1 MNPEEVTAMKIRGA
15 RYFFSEAFKNIFSNG
30 WMTIASIFTVIASL
44 LVLGVF
50 LMLSINLNTIVGNLE
65 GSYEIVVFVDEKVS
79 GEGIVTIKNQIT
91 SIENVEDALLVTKE
105 ERLNS
110 LRDKIDN
117 ADLERYKDDNPLR
130 DMYQITLKDLSDSK
144 NTVLELEKIDGIAK
158 IQQNEEAI
166 EKLVTVANYVRH
178 FSVWIIVA
186 LAIVSIF
193 IISNTIKLTVYT
205 RRKEINIM
213 KFVGATDWFIRW
225 PFIIEGIF
233 IGIIGACVSIALVI
247 GGYSLIIGIVN
258 SLQIAFITMKPLSE
272 LVGIL
277 IASSLGLGALLGGVG
292 SFISV
297 RKHLNV

>member
-1 MNPEEVTAMKIRGA
+1 MKIRGV

-30 WMTIASIFTVIASL
+30 WMTIASIFTVVASL

-50 LMLSINLNTIVGNLE
+50 LTLSINISNMAGNLE
-65 GSYEIVVFVDEKVS
+65 DSYQIVVFVDEKVS
-79 GEGIVTIKNQIT
+79 DDGVKIIGSQLKNT
-91 SIENVEDALLVTKE
+91 ENVTDAVLTTRE
-105 ERLNS
+105 ERLLI
-110 LRDKIDN
+110 LRDKMGEN
-117 ADLERYKDDNPLR
+117 ASKLDRYKDDNPLR
-130 DMYQITLKDLSDSK
+130 DMYQVTLNDLSKSEQTIDK
-144 NTVLELEKIDGIAK
+144 IEKIDGIAK
-158 IQQNEEAI
+158 IQRNEEAI
-166 EKLVTVANYVRH
+166 DKLVKAANYIKT
-178 FSVWIIVA
+178 FSLWIIVA

-233 IGIIGACVSIALVI
+233 IGLIGAGAAIGLI
-247 GGYSLIIGIVN
+247 LGGYNLLIGMVDSLG
-258 SLQIAFITMKPLSE
+258 IAFITMKPLNE
-272 LVGIL
+272 LLGTI
-277 IASSLGLGALLGGVG
+277 IGSSLGLGAVLGGIG

>member
-1 MNPEEVTAMKIRGA
+1 MKIRGM

-44 LVLGVF
+44 LVLGIF
-50 LMLSINLNTIVGNLE
+50 LTLSINVSNMAGNLE
-65 GSYEIVVFVDEKVS
+65 DSYQIVVFVDEKVS
-79 GEGIVTIKNQIT
+79 DDGVLSIGSQIKN
-91 SIENVEDALLVTKE
+91 IENVADATLTTSE
-105 ERLNS
+105 NRLIN
-110 LRDKIDN
+110 LRNKMGEN
-117 ADLERYKDDNPLR
+117 ASKLDRYKDDNPLR
-130 DMYQITLKDLSDSK
+130 DMYQVTLNDLSKSEQ
-144 NTVLELEKIDGIAK
+144 TIASLEKIDGIAK
-158 IQQNEEAI
+158 IQRNEEAI
-166 EKLVTVANYVRH
+166 DKLVKAADYIKI
-178 FSVWIIVA
+178 FSFWIIVA

-233 IGIIGACVSIALVI
+233 IGLIGAGVSIGLIISGYSLVI
-247 GGYSLIIGIVN
+247 GLVDSLG
-258 SLQIAFITMKPLSE
+258 IAFVTMKPLNE
-272 LVGIL
+272 IMGI
-277 IASSLGLGALLGGVG
+277 IIGSSLGLGAVLGGIG

>member
-1 MNPEEVTAMKIRGA
+1 MKIRGM

-50 LMLSINLNTIVGNLE
+50 LMLSINLNTMVGNIE

-79 GEGIVTIKNQIT
+79 DDGIITIKNQIEN
-91 SIENVEDALLVTKE
+91 IQNVENATLVTKE
-105 ERLNS
+105 TRLES
-110 LRDKIDN
+110 LRNKMGS

-130 DMYQITLKDLSDSK
+130 DMYQVRLKNLSDSK
-144 NTVLELEKIDGIAK
+144 DTVAQLEKIDGIAK

-166 EKLVTVANYVRH
+166 EKLVRIANYIRH
-178 FSVWIIVA
+178 FSVWIIAA
-186 LAIVSIF
+186 LAIVSVF

-233 IGIIGACVSIALVI
+233 IGVMGACISIALVI
-247 GGYSLIIGIVN
+247 GGYSLIVGIVD
-258 SLQIAFITMKPLSE
+258 SLKVAFITMKPLSD
-272 LVGIL
+272 LIGIL
-277 IASSLGLGALLGGVG
+277 IGSSLGLGAILGGLG
-292 SFISV
+292 SLISV

>member
-1 MNPEEVTAMKIRGA
+1 MKIRGV

-50 LMLSINLNTIVGNLE
+50 LTLSINVSNMAGNLE
-65 GSYEIVVFVDEKVS
+65 DSYQIVVFIDEKVS
-79 GEGIVTIKNQIT
+79 DDGVKIIGSQIKNT
-91 SIENVEDALLVTKE
+91 ENVTDAILTTRE
-105 ERLNS
+105 ERLVI
-110 LRDKIDN
+110 LREKMGEN
-117 ADLERYKDDNPLR
+117 ATKLDRYKDDNPLR
-130 DMYQITLKDLSDSK
+130 DMYQVTLDDLSKSEQTIDK
-144 NTVLELEKIDGIAK
+144 IEKIDGIAK
-158 IQQNEEAI
+158 IQRNEEAI
-166 EKLVTVANYVRH
+166 DKLVKAANYIKT
-178 FSVWIIVA
+178 FSLWIIVA

-233 IGIIGACVSIALVI
+233 IGLIGAAASIGLI
-247 GGYSLIIGIVN
+247 LGGYSLLVGIVD
-258 SLQIAFITMKPLSE
+258 SLGIAFITMKPLDE
-272 LVGIL
+272 LLGTI
-277 IASSLGLGALLGGVG
+277 IGSSLGLGAVLGGIG

>member
-1 MNPEEVTAMKIRGA
+1 MKIRGV

-50 LMLSINLNTIVGNLE
+50 LTLSINVSNMAGNLE
-65 GSYEIVVFVDEKVS
+65 DNYQIVVFVDEKVS
-79 GEGIVTIKNQIT
+79 DDGVKIIGSQIKNT
-91 SIENVEDALLVTKE
+91 DNVTDAVLTTRE
-105 ERLNS
+105 ERLVI
-110 LRDKIDN
+110 LREKMGEN
-117 ADLERYKDDNPLR
+117 AAKLDRYKDDNPLR
-130 DMYQITLKDLSDSK
+130 DMYQVTLNDLSKSEQTIDK
-144 NTVLELEKIDGIAK
+144 IEKIDGIAK
-158 IQQNEEAI
+158 IQRNEEAI
-166 EKLVTVANYVRH
+166 DKLVKAANYIKT
-178 FSVWIIVA
+178 FSLWIIIA

-233 IGIIGACVSIALVI
+233 IGLIGAAASIGLI
-247 GGYSLIIGIVN
+247 LGGYSLLVGIVD
-258 SLQIAFITMKPLSE
+258 SLGIAFITMKPLEE
-272 LVGIL
+272 LLGTI
-277 IASSLGLGALLGGVG
+277 IGSSLGLGAVLGGIG

>member
-1 MNPEEVTAMKIRGA
+1 MKIRGV

-30 WMTIASIFTVIASL
+30 WMTIASIFTVVASL

-50 LMLSINLNTIVGNLE
+50 LTLSINISNMAGNLE
-65 GSYEIVVFVDEKVS
+65 DSYQIVVFVDEKVS
-79 GEGIVTIKNQIT
+79 DDGVKIIGSQLKNT
-91 SIENVEDALLVTKE
+91 ENVADAVLTTRE
-105 ERLNS
+105 ERLLI
-110 LRDKIDN
+110 LRDKMGEN
-117 ADLERYKDDNPLR
+117 ASKLDRYKDDNPLR
-130 DMYQITLKDLSDSK
+130 DMYQVTLNDLSKSEQTIDK
-144 NTVLELEKIDGIAK
+144 IEKIDGIAK
-158 IQQNEEAI
+158 IQRNEEAI
-166 EKLVTVANYVRH
+166 DKLVKAANYIKT
-178 FSVWIIVA
+178 FSLWIIVA

-233 IGIIGACVSIALVI
+233 IGLIGAGAAIGLI
-247 GGYSLIIGIVN
+247 LGGYNLLIGMVDSLG
-258 SLQIAFITMKPLSE
+258 IAFITMKPLNE
-272 LVGIL
+272 LLGTI
-277 IASSLGLGALLGGVG
+277 IGSSLGLGAVLGGIG